1 MLQEFVKARARAGCE
16 DWRQSLSPRVS
27 LDGHPASSPDVMEM
41 CSSMKSPS
49 DASNIEV
56 TSPKAARFTSGNVSQ
71 GS

>member
-1 MLQEFVKARARAGCE
+1 MLQEFVKARACAGCE

-56 TSPKAARFTSGNVSQ
+56 TSPKAARFTSGNVS
-71 GS
+71 